1 MKKSCV
7 NFGLAFALAAVLCNF
22 TGCASIQKD
31 VVMST
36 DSFVQSED
44 VMSLEERF
52 IEFDAG
58 NILNGDVATDIYKM
72 QEADS
77 LNRDIENC
85 IKSTGMNEP
94 VLPRLYALEGLTC
107 LMQGKASRAKSLY
120 NKSLEAGKG
129 DSYTVILGYRLGLV
143 ESIVDENVV
152 SGTNENSLLDLE
164 QGLAFFGV
172 GEYAKSVAQLDA
184 AFINLP
190 EMYKNAYSEIRQI
203 AWDLR
208 NNSDVTDDKA
218 ILQLLNRS
226 QITVGQMILIAQET
240 SDLLYVINGGKR
252 FSEQDLF
259 THLASAGYFDS
270 SSAVETETKPKAVK
284 KNQLVDRQLCAR
296 FMWNVYCIKKNYTD
310 QKTKYSTVYRDS
322 YGMSPIPDVD
332 LNSPDFDAILGVVE
346 NEIMDLP
353 DGQNFQPE
361 ELVAASVFNAW
372 FGKIK

>member
-1 MKKSCV
+1 MNKFSVKSV
-7 NFGLAFALAAVLCNF
+7 LVAAVLCGF

-36 DSFVQSED
+36 DSFIQSED
-44 VMSLEERF
+44 VLSLEERF
-52 IEFDAG
+52 IEYDAS
-58 NILNGDVATDIYKM
+58 NILNGEPAAESFNK
-72 QEADS
+72 E
-77 LNRDIENC
+77 IENC
-85 IKSTGMNEP
+85 IKATGMSEP

-107 LMQGKASRAKSLY
+107 LMQGNVSKAKNLY
-120 NKSLEAGKG
+120 KKSLEAGKG
-129 DSYTVILGYRLGLV
+129 DSYTVILGFRLGLV
-143 ESIVDENVV
+143 ESLVDENVV

-164 QGLAFFGV
+164 QGLAFFSV

-190 EMYKNAYSEIRQI
+190 EMYKSAYSEIRQI

-208 NNSDVTDDKA
+208 NNSDVTDNKA
-218 ILQLLNRS
+218 ILQILNRS

-259 THLASAGYFDS
+259 NHLASAGYFDS
-270 SSAVETETKPKAVK
+270 CSAVDSTEKPKNIR

-310 QKTKYSTVYRDS
+310 QKTKYSVVYRDS

-353 DGQNFQPE
+353 DGQNFLPE
-361 ELVAASVFNAW
+361 ELVAASVFNSW
-372 FGKIK
+372 FQKIK